1 MNHKFPT
8 LFKFYR
14 WRLRHLSDRKLVLIL
29 SPIIGVCTALGAT
42 VIKKSVKWIQY
53 LVDFFTGN
61 EALNYLYVFLPF
73 IGILIV
79 VLIVKFIIRS
89 PVRHGIPNVL
99 HSISC
104 RKGEL
109 SKHNLYSSILTSV
122 LTVGFGGS
130 VGLEGP
136 AVATGAAYGSW
147 FSNAFRLD
155 YRYKILMLACASSGA
170 MAAIFKA
177 PITGIAFAIEIVMI
191 DVNTFSLVP
200 LLLTILSSII
210 TSYFFMGDEAL
221 YPFKVTSSFLI
232 SDFPMYVVFG
242 ILAGLFSAY
251 FTKIFIWISDFFEK
265 IKSVWSR
272 LCIGGFS
279 LGIIIFFF
287 PSLYG
292 EGYHSINSCIHGNID
307 YLFNNSLFFNVND
320 SFPIMVLLIL
330 AICFLKVIATSI
342 TFGAG
347 GVGGIFAPA
356 LFTGANMGMFF
367 ALICDKFNIFQT
379 DKNNLVLI
387 GMSGMIAGILQAPLT
402 GIFLIAEITGGY
414 SLFVPLMIVSLFS
427 YLTVKIFATN
437 SVYHYQ
443 LAQRKELM
451 THDQDTNVLRM
462 MEVNKLV
469 ETDFISLHPEDNL
482 GKLAEVI
489 SISHRNLFPIV
500 DENGNMKGML
510 KMDDVREI
518 IFRSELY
525 DKVFMKD
532 LMYMPEYFISTNDTM
547 KDVVKK
553 FGKSGRYNI
562 AVIDNGKY
570 VGFISRAR
578 VFSRYR
584 KEMSLFSHD

>member
-1 MNHKFPT
+1 
-8 LFKFYR
+8 
-14 WRLRHLSDRKLVLIL
+14 V
-29 SPIIGVCTALGAT
+29 IGVCAAIAAT
-42 VIKKSVKWIQY
+42 VIKKSVKGIQY
-53 LVDFFTGN
+53 LINHFTGN
-61 EALNYLYVFLPF
+61 DVLNYVYVILPF
-73 IGILIV
+73 IGIFIV
-79 VLIVKFIIRS
+79 VIIVRFIIRS

-147 FSNAFRLD
+147 FSKAFRMD

-177 PITGIAFAIEIVMI
+177 PVTGIAFAIEIIMI

-210 TSYFFMGDEAL
+210 TSYFFMGNEAL
-221 YPFKVTSSFLI
+221 YPFHVTSSFLI

-242 ILAGLFSAY
+242 IFAGLFSAY
-251 FTKIFIWISDFFEK
+251 FTKIFIWVSSFFEK
-265 IKSVWSR
+265 IKSVWNR
-272 LCIGGFS
+272 LWLGGFS

-292 EGYHSINSCIHGNID
+292 EGYHAINSCIHGNID

-356 LFTGANMGMFF
+356 LFTGANIGMFF
-367 ALICDKFNIFQT
+367 ALICDRFNIFQT

-387 GMSGMIAGILQAPLT
+387 GMSGMIAGVLQAPLT

-427 YLTVKIFATN
+427 YLTVRIFAPN

-451 THDQDTNVLRM
+451 THDQDMNVLRM

-469 ETDFISLHPEDNL
+469 ETDFIALHPDDTL
-482 GKLAEVI
+482 RKLADVI
-489 SISHRNLFPIV
+489 SKSHRNLFPIV
-500 DENGNMKGML
+500 DEDGNMKGML
-510 KMDDVREI
+510 KMDDIRDI
-518 IFRSELY
+518 IFRSDLY
-525 DKVFMKD
+525 DKVFMRD
-532 LMYMPEYFISTNDTM
+532 IMYMPEYYISTIDTM

-562 AVIDNGKY
+562 AVIDDGKY

>member
-1 MNHKFPT
+1 MNHKFPI
-8 LFKFYR
+8 LLKFYR
-14 WRLRHLSDRKLVLIL
+14 WRFRHLNNRKLSIILSVLIG
-29 SPIIGVCTALGAT
+29 ICAGLGAT
-42 VIKKSVKWIQY
+42 VIKKSVKGIQF
-53 LVDFFTGN
+53 LVKYFTGN
-61 EALNYLYVFLPF
+61 EDLNYVYVILPF

-109 SKHNLYSSILTSV
+109 SKHNLYSSILTST

-147 FSNAFRLD
+147 FSKVFRLD
-155 YRYKILMLACASSGA
+155 YRYKVLMLACASSGA

-177 PITGIAFAIEIVMI
+177 PVTAIAFAIEVIMI
-191 DVNTFSLVP
+191 DVNTFSMAP

-210 TSYFFMGDEAL
+210 TSYFFMGNEAL
-221 YPFKVTSSFLI
+221 YPFEVKSSFLI

-242 ILAGLFSAY
+242 IFAGLISAY
-251 FTKIFIWISDFFEK
+251 FTKIFIRISDFFEK
-265 IKSVWSR
+265 IKNVWNK
-272 LCIGGFS
+272 LWIGGFS
-279 LGIIIFFF
+279 LGVLIFLF

-292 EGYHSINSCIHGNID
+292 EGYHAINSCIQGNID
-307 YLFNNSLFFNVND
+307 YLYNNSLFFNAND
-320 SFPIMVLLIL
+320 SFPVMVLLIL
-330 AICFLKVIATSI
+330 ALCFLKVVATSI

-356 LFTGANMGMFF
+356 LFTGANMGICF
-367 ALICDKFNIFQT
+367 ALICDKLNIFQA
-379 DKNNLVLI
+379 DKNNMVLI
-387 GMSGMIAGILQAPLT
+387 GMSGLIAGVLQAPLT

-414 SLFVPLMIVSLFS
+414 RLFVPLMIVSLFS
-427 YLTVKIFATN
+427 YLTVRIFSPN

-451 THDQDTNVLRM
+451 THDQDMNVLRM
-462 MEVNKLV
+462 MRVRKLV

-489 SISHRNLFPIV
+489 STSHRNLFPII
-500 DENGNMKGML
+500 DHDGKMKGML

-525 DKVFMKD
+525 DKVYIKD
-532 LMYMPEYFISTNDTM
+532 LMYMPEYYISTKDTM

-553 FGKSGRYNI
+553 FEKSGRYNI
-562 AVIDNGKY
+562 AVIDDGNY